1 MVLLN
6 LIYESFQHI
15 AKEQFLEENV
25 LITKRLTLWKH
36 GGLDKLP
43 SVTEEDDF
51 YRMNNGCQILEMNS
65 NVMAYPQSK
74 NEL

>member
-1 MVLLN
+1 M
-6 LIYESFQHI
+6 
-15 AKEQFLEENV
+15 
-25 LITKRLTLWKH
+25 
-36 GGLDKLP
+36 GGADKLP

-74 NEL
+74 NELEKYYFLLC